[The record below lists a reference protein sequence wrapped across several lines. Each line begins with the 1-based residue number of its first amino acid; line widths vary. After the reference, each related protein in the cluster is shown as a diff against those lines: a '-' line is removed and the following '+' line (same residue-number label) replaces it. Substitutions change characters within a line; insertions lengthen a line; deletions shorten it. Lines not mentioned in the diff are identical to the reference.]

1 MQQDVL
7 VCVNARLDF
16 FEKYYTVPDGMR
28 AEVDS
33 FIAQVNAL
41 GERSADA
48 GAFEAEFASSGLSAQ
63 FNAMLPKLTPVAQK
77 MTAEQKAYSKQ
88 VRTEVLGQT
97 PEQLAKD
104 IVNDVA
110 DTIMV
115 EAEEELIA
123 RRRREMTEAGVFDDY
138 TRATNLVEDVG
149 IVGKFFK
156 GLFGKK

>member
-7 VCVNARLDF
+7 ICVNARLDF
-16 FEKYYTVPDGMR
+16 FEKYYSVPDSMKP
-28 AEVDS
+28 EVEG
-33 FIAQVNAL
+33 FVAKIREL
-41 GERSADA
+41 GECSADSA
-48 GAFEAEFASSGLSAQ
+48 SFEAEFASSGLSQQ
-63 FNAMLPKLTPVAQK
+63 FNNLLPRLTPIAQK

-88 VRTEVLGQT
+88 VRKDVLGET
-97 PEQLAKD
+97 PGKILED
-104 IVNDVA
+104 IVTDVG

-123 RRRREMTEAGVFDDY
+123 QRRRAMTEAGVFDDY
-138 TRATNLVEDVG
+138 TRATNIVEDAT